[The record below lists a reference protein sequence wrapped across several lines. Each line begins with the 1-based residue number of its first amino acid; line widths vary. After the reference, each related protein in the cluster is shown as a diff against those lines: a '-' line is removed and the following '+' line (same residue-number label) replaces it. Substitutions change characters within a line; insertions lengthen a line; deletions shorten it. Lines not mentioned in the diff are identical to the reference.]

1 MNALVKPGAASLPR
15 RRLADARAVQIARR
29 AWGTSNGKVGYV
41 ILAVLLL
48 LSVLAPW
55 IVPFD
60 PVHQDLGQ
68 GNVAPFWLGDGG
80 HFIFGTDNLGR
91 DVFSRVL
98 YGLRLSLAI
107 GIVTATASAML
118 GLLLGLL
125 AGYYDRSLGYVLMR
139 IADVQFA
146 IPFVVVAI
154 ALTAV
159 MGPGLFKLM
168 VVLAVWG
175 WTVYARTIANTVTQ
189 VSKQDFVTAAR
200 TMGAS
205 TPRILWHHITPMVF
219 GPVLVLWST
228 SAGVLVLVESALSLL
243 GLGVQAPGFS
253 LGSMLSEGRVLLRLS
268 WWSVVFPGVTLM
280 LIVLA
285 FNMLG
290 DALRDALTPGT
301 STRPVNPE
309 LT

>member
-1 MNALVKPGAASLPR
+1 
-15 RRLADARAVQIARR
+15 
-29 AWGTSNGKVGYV
+29 
-41 ILAVLLL
+41 
-48 LSVLAPW
+48 
-55 IVPFD
+55 
-60 PVHQDLGQ
+60 
-68 GNVAPFWLGDGG
+68 
-80 HFIFGTDNLGR
+80 
-91 DVFSRVL
+91 
-98 YGLRLSLAI
+98 
-107 GIVTATASAML
+107 
-118 GLLLGLL
+118 
-125 AGYYDRSLGYVLMR
+125 MR

-168 VVLAVWG
+168 AVLALWG
-175 WTVYARTIANTVTQ
+175 WTIYARTIANTVTQ

-205 TPRILWHHITPMVF
+205 TPRILWHHITPVVF

-268 WWSVVFPGVTLM
+268 WWSVVFPGITLM

-285 FNMLG
+285 FNLLG
-290 DALRDALTPGT
+290 DALRDALMP
-301 STRPVNPE
+301 SASARPMNPE

>member
-1 MNALVKPGAASLPR
+1 MNTIVNPVAAMPR
-15 RRLADARAVQIARR
+15 RRLTDARALQIVRR
-29 AWGTSNGKVGYV
+29 AWGTANGKVGYLIIGV
-41 ILAVLLL
+41 LVVLAVL
-48 LSVLAPW
+48 APL
-55 IVPFD
+55 IVPHD
-60 PVHQDLGQ
+60 PIRQDLGQ
-68 GNVAPFWLGDGG
+68 ANFPPFWLGGSG
-80 HFIFGTDNLGR
+80 HYIFGTDNLGR

-107 GIVTATASAML
+107 GILTATASAML

-125 AGYYDRSLGYVLMR
+125 AGYYERSLGNVLMR

-168 VVLAVWG
+168 AVLAFWG

-205 TPRILWHHITPMVF
+205 TPRILWHHITPVVF

-268 WWSVVFPGVTLM
+268 WWSVVFPGITLM

-285 FNMLG
+285 FNLLG
-290 DALRDALTPGT
+290 DALRDALMP
-301 STRPVNPE
+301 SSSARPMNPE

>member
-1 MNALVKPGAASLPR
+1 MTTLLPAASAAR
-15 RRLADARAVQIARR
+15 RKRFSDTRAWRVARR
-29 AWGTSNGKVGYV
+29 AWDTPNGKFGYL
-41 ILAVLLL
+41 ILGVLLL
-48 LSVLAPW
+48 VAAMAPV
-55 IVPFD
+55 IAPHD

-68 GNVAPFWLGDGG
+68 ANLAPFWLGGVG
-80 HFIFGTDNLGR
+80 HYIFGTDNLGR

-107 GIVTATASAML
+107 GVLTATLSAVL

-125 AGYYDRSLGYVLMR
+125 AGYYERSLGYVLMR
-139 IADVQFA
+139 IADIQFA

-154 ALTAV
+154 ALAAV

-168 VVLAVWG
+168 TILALWG
-175 WTVYARTIANTVTQ
+175 WTVYARTIANTVAQ

-205 TPRILWHHITPMVF
+205 TPRILWHHITPAVF
-219 GPVLVLWST
+219 GPMLVLWST
-228 SAGVLVLVESALSLL
+228 SAGILVLVESALSLL

-253 LGSMLSEGRVLLRLS
+253 LGSMLSDGRVLLRLS
-268 WWSVVFPGVTLM
+268 WWSVMFPGVTLM
-280 LIVLA
+280 LIVLG
-285 FNMLG
+285 FNLLG
-290 DALRDALTPGT
+290 DALRDAFMPGA
-301 STRPVNPE
+301 SSRPMNPE

>member
-1 MNALVKPGAASLPR
+1 
-15 RRLADARAVQIARR
+15 VQIARR
-29 AWGTSNGKVGYV
+29 AWGTANGKAGYM

-55 IVPFD
+55 IVSFD
-60 PVHQDLGQ
+60 PLQQDLGRA
-68 GNVAPFWLGDGG
+68 NVAPFWLGGG
-80 HFIFGTDNLGR
+80 GTFIFGTDNLGR

-107 GIVTATASAML
+107 GIITATASAML

-125 AGYYDRSLGYVLMR
+125 AGYYERTLGYVLMR

-154 ALTAV
+154 ALSAV

-168 VVLAVWG
+168 VVLAIWG
-175 WTVYARTIANTVTQ
+175 WTVYARTIANTVSQ

-205 TPRILWHHITPMVF
+205 TPRILWHHITPAVL

-253 LGSMLSEGRVLLRLS
+253 LGSMLSEGRES
-268 WWSVVFPGVTLM
+268 GAD
-280 LIVLA
+280 LIVQ
-285 FNMLG
+285 
-290 DALRDALTPGT
+290 
-301 STRPVNPE
+301 
-309 LT
+309 

>member
-1 MNALVKPGAASLPR
+1 MNAFVNPPACSLKR
-15 RRLADARAVQIARR
+15 RVFNARAVQIARR
-29 AWGTSNGKVGYV
+29 AWGTGNGKIGYV
-41 ILAVLLL
+41 IIGVLLL
-48 LSVLAPW
+48 LALLAPL
-55 IVPFD
+55 IVPHD
-60 PVHQDLGQ
+60 PVRQDLGQ
-68 GNVAPFWLGDGG
+68 ANFAPFWLGGEG
-80 HFIFGTDNLGR
+80 HYLFGTDNLGR

-107 GIVTATASAML
+107 GIITATASAML
-118 GLLLGLL
+118 GLLLGLV
-125 AGYYDRSLGYVLMR
+125 AGYYDRTLGYVLMR

-168 VVLAVWG
+168 AVLAFWG

-205 TPRILWHHITPMVF
+205 TPRILWHHITPVVF

-285 FNMLG
+285 FNLLG
-290 DALRDALTPGT
+290 DALRDALMPGA
-301 STRPVNPE
+301 SARPVNPE